1 MYTTDSRQPPT
12 VEQEKGHFSLNTTGL
27 CSLFQTDAAFLRS
40 HERFFGGAGSNAALM
55 PTVECQDDEAYDRSS
70 PTPLVPHFLEIAQL
84 AVRPFDM
91 IVGTHTL
98 AGRTV

>member
-40 HERFFGGAGSNAALM
+40 HERFFGGAGSDAALM

-70 PTPLVPHFLEIAQL
+70 PTPLVPHFLGKHS
-84 AVRPFDM
+84 RS
-91 IVGTHTL
+91 H
-98 AGRTV
+98 